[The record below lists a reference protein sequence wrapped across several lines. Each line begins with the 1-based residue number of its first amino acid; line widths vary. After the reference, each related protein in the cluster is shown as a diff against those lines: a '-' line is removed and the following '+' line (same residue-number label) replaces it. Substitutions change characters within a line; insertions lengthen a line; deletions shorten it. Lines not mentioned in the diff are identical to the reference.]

1 MTDAPETTAADPV
14 FSDAEVEEFKTV
26 DYGVGRAIG
35 VMLAVLFSLFVPL
48 MLCFWLGVG
57 TVSSYDDDVQ
67 ASESAVKN
75 SDEVMHG
82 DVMQGD
88 DVDH

>member
-57 TVSSYDDDVQ
+57 TVSALDDDTRLE
-67 ASESAVKN
+67 AIEGGGESL
-75 SDEVMHG
+75 G
-82 DVMQGD
+82 DGEHKGEGAATD
-88 DVDH
+88 

>member
-1 MTDAPETTAADPV
+1 MTDAPETTAADPI

-57 TVSSYDDDVQ
+57 TVSSYDDDDAQ

-75 SDEVMHG
+75 SDDMMHG
-82 DVMQGD
+82 EDVG
-88 DVDH
+88 H

>member
-48 MLCFWLGVG
+48 MLFYWLGVD
-57 TVSSYDDDVQ
+57 TVSARDDDAKLDAAT
-67 ASESAVKN
+67 ASGVESP
-75 SDEVMHG
+75 G
-82 DVMQGD
+82 
-88 DVDH
+88 VDGH

>member
-1 MTDAPETTAADPV
+1 MTDATETTAPDPI
-14 FSDAEVEEFKTV
+14 FSDAEVEEFKAV

-57 TVSSYDDDVQ
+57 TVSSDNDDVQ
-67 ASESAVKN
+67 ASESAVN
-75 SDEVMHG
+75 APDEEAMHG
-82 DVMQGD
+82 EGGD
-88 DVDH
+88 H